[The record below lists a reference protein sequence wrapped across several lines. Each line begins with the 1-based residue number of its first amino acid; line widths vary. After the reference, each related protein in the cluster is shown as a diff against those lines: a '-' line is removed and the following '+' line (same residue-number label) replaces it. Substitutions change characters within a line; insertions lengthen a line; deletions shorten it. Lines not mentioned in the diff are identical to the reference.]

1 MSTKE
6 FPNTNEE
13 RFIIAAKSIQES
25 IIRNRDLTHE
35 GFNCPLLVEGIKDVK
50 CLRKIGFS
58 GIIETINRGWDR
70 SRMIAY
76 LYEKYG
82 SNLALDGQPRIILL
96 MDWDRTGN
104 TLQNSYRERLESMD
118 MRIDERLRS
127 VLSKQL
133 KSECRTVESI
143 SPYSEIFNQIISEL

>member
-82 SNLALDGQPRIILL
+82 SNLELDGQPRIILL

>member
-1 MSTKE
+1 MPTKE
-6 FPNTNEE
+6 FPNTHEE

-25 IIRNRDLTHE
+25 IIRNRNINH
-35 GFNCPLLVEGIKDVK
+35 GGSNCPLLVEGIKDVK
-50 CLRKIGFS
+50 CHRKIGFS

-82 SNLALDGQPRIILL
+82 SDLALDGLPKIILL
-96 MDWDRTGN
+96 MDWDRTGDS
-104 TLQNSYRERLESMD
+104 LQNSFKERLESMD
-118 MRIDERLRS
+118 IRIDERLRS

>member
-6 FPNTNEE
+6 FPNTHEE

-25 IIRNRDLTHE
+25 IIRNRNINH
-35 GFNCPLLVEGIKDVK
+35 GGSNCPLLVEGIKDVK
-50 CLRKIGFS
+50 CLRRIGFS

-82 SNLALDGQPRIILL
+82 SDLIYVGFQHNFLL
-96 MDWDRTGN
+96 YYN
-104 TLQNSYRERLESMD
+104 NFREN
-118 MRIDERLRS
+118 
-127 VLSKQL
+127 V
-133 KSECRTVESI
+133 
-143 SPYSEIFNQIISEL
+143 